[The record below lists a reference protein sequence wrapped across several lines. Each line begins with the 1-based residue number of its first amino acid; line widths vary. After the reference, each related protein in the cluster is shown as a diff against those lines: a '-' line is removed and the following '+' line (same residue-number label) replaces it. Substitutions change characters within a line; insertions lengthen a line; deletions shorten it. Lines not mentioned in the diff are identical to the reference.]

1 MDTLV
6 GHSLDIL
13 EEAFREWD
21 PIAVACSFGKDSIVV
36 LDLARRINPDIQVF
50 SIVTRYKPTV
60 TLAFKEYVSSLWDL
74 NLMTYQ
80 SVEALPDELYL
91 TKPGKC
97 CLLLKVIPTKDAIEE
112 LKLAAWITGLR
123 VDEGETRHNFKEV
136 EEYECGLVKINPILN
151 WTEVD
156 VWKYTALRGLPVNPL
171 YGQGYRSLGCAP
183 CSLPYTKTERGGRWK
198 GTSKEGGECGIHT
211 MMFTR
216 ME

>member
-6 GHSLDIL
+6 RHSLEIL
-13 EEAFREWD
+13 EEAINKWS

-36 LDLARRINPDIQVF
+36 LDLARRLNPDIQVF
-50 SIVTRYKPTV
+50 CIVTRYKPQITMS
-60 TLAFKEYVSSLWDL
+60 FKRYVSSLWDL
-74 NLMTYQ
+74 NIKTYR
-80 SVEALPDELYL
+80 SIVLLPFEIYK

-97 CLLLKVIPTKDAIEE
+97 CVELKVIPTRDAIEE

-136 EEYECGLVKINPILN
+136 EEYECGLAKVNPILN

-198 GTSKEGGECGIHT
+198 GTNKEGGECGIHT
-211 MMFTR
+211 MMYTR
-216 ME
+216 KF